1 MEPKIKN
8 REEKISTTIKFYDGS
23 TKTTE
28 EFIKFYDGSTKT
40 TEEFKAYVDNID
52 LPVFLYTKVE
62 YRDSNGKIDEDK
74 SFFFRET
81 LCIDDGETSETSEED
96 SDLESVSESET

>member
-1 MEPKIKN
+1 MESKIKN
-8 REEKISTTIKFYDGS
+8 REEKISTT
-23 TKTTE
+23 
-28 EFIKFYDGSTKT
+28 IKFYDGSTKT

-81 LCIDDGETSETSEED
+81 ACGLNDDETSQEEHTDSEFE
-96 SDLESVSESET
+96 SESESESDEIIK